1 MKKETMN
8 NIAEKLFAIGR
19 FSRPTYAQFEKL
31 VNERYPLIAA
41 LVSKE
46 TGIDVRGIPLTVL
59 NDSHENG
66 EGKSCSAQ
74 FKCKMS
80 SSLLSM
86 KAKYAGEDHIEVFYE
101 GFKLINRSKRLWTCA
116 IDHVLA
122 HELIHAVDAR
132 REAEYMTNMFVFDFG
147 GKEIYTDFRAAKVV
161 EQLYPKGSCYRF
173 LQFTSR
179 KNAAAEEVF
188 DKKGFFGNEE
198 DVRHIGFGD
207 AFERAISR
215 SR

>member
-1 MKKETMN
+1 MKTEIMKN
-8 NIAEKLFAIGR
+8 AAVKLFTVMWKA
-19 FSRPTYAQFEKL
+19 SRPSYDQFEKL

-59 NDSHENG
+59 SGEHEND

-80 SSLLSM
+80 SRFLSM
-86 KAKYAGEDHIEVFYE
+86 KAKYAGEDSIEVFYG

-122 HELIHAVDAR
+122 HELMHAIDAR
-132 REAEYMTNMFVFDFG
+132 REAEYMTNMFVLDLG
-147 GKEIYTDFRAAKVV
+147 GKEIYTDFRAAKVI
-161 EQLYPKGSCYRF
+161 ERLYPKGSCHRF
-173 LQFTSR
+173 LQYAS
-179 KNAAAEEVF
+179 KANSAAEEIF
-188 DKKGFFGNEE
+188 AKKGFFPNEE
-198 DVRHIGFGD
+198 DVRHVGFGD
-207 AFERAISR
+207 AFERCMIR
-215 SR
+215 

>member
-1 MKKETMN
+1 MKTTMKN
-8 NIAEKLFAIGR
+8 MMGKMLTTVWKV
-19 FSRPTYAQFEKL
+19 SRPSYDQFETL

-59 NDSHENG
+59 SESPKNED
-66 EGKSCSAQ
+66 GKSCSAQ

-188 DKKGFFGNEE
+188 DEKGFFGNEE